1 MTSTWSTTMRA
12 ISHLAVALL
21 LAIGGLGGASTP
33 VGAQGDC
40 TVAADK
46 LALDAEEAELLRLIN
61 AHRAANDVEPPLLQ
75 SETLRKVATYL
86 SVDSARRR
94 VSRFPDALHTALFV
108 ACGYTGFERISS
120 FAERLCCDGG
130 SAITPDAVFDVWKDS
145 PVPNSNLLDP
155 RLRYVGVSRE
165 CAADDQCYWAL
176 TLGSEPSGVTETAP
190 SERPGGAGPSAPA
203 QVPAAPSPH

>member
-1 MTSTWSTTMRA
+1 MPSTWSTTMRA

-86 SVDSARRR
+86 SVDSATRR
-94 VSRFPDALHTALFV
+94 VSRFPDALHTALFA
-108 ACGYTGFERISS
+108 ACGYTGFGRISS

-130 SAITPDAVFDVWKDS
+130 SAITANAVFDVWTDS
-145 PVPNSNLLDP
+145 PIANGNLLNAQY
-155 RLRYVGVSRE
+155 RYVGVSRE

-176 TLGSEPSGVTETAP
+176 ALGSEPSGATEAVP
-190 SERPGGAGPSAPA
+190 SRSPGGAGRSAPV
-203 QVPAAPSPH
+203 QIPPAP